1 MKLIYFLLVSVCLLM
16 ACKTAKKT
24 ISRTTNNEQIR
35 FGHGGGFT
43 GAVTEYCLKQN
54 GDLYKKALG
63 DISKLSISQKEGDR
77 CFSKCDSIQFREIE
91 LDNPGNRYA
100 YIAHHRND
108 SIHRVTW
115 NPHQPNLS
123 PSLVEF
129 HNMLLALVGE
139 EPMTILPEESP
150 AVEGDQI
157 KKKEMLKKLGPLKK
171 KSNGNI
177 KDPLKQVDSKK
188 LKKKNAQKIKKSKM

>member
-1 MKLIYFLLVSVCLLM
+1 
-16 ACKTAKKT
+16 
-24 ISRTTNNEQIR
+24 
-35 FGHGGGFT
+35 
-43 GAVTEYCLKQN
+43 
-54 GDLYKKALG
+54 
-63 DISKLSISQKEGDR
+63 
-77 CFSKCDSIQFREIE
+77 
-91 LDNPGNRYA
+91 
-100 YIAHHRND
+100 
-108 SIHRVTW
+108 
-115 NPHQPNLS
+115 
-123 PSLVEF
+123 
-129 HNMLLALVGE
+129 MLLALVGE